1 MKKSLFLMIPIIAA
15 SFGLVTGGLIKN
27 RGELI
32 LLGLVVIILTF
43 VLFKRLRAN

>member
-1 MKKSLFLMIPIIAA
+1 MVPIIAG

-32 LLGLVVIILTF
+32 ILGLLLIIVIF
-43 VLFKRLRAN
+43 VLGKCFRTK